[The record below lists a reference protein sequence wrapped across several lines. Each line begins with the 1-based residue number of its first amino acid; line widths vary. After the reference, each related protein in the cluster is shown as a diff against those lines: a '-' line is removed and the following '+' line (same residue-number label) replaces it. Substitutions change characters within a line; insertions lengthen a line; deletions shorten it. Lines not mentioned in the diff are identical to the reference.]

1 MTAIESKEEIS
12 DTDSGIILN
21 SGKDCTEQ
29 MSSQVSA
36 SFIFADF
43 ILLLTTK
50 SLMEF
55 ETLSYI
61 NIWEMK

>member
-21 SGKDCTEQ
+21 SGKACTEQ

-55 ETLSYI
+55 EALSYI
-61 NIWEMK
+61 NI

>member
-21 SGKDCTEQ
+21 SGKDCAKQ

-36 SFIFADF
+36 SFI
-43 ILLLTTK
+43 LLLTTK
-50 SLMEF
+50 SIMEF
-55 ETLSYI
+55 EAHGYI
-61 NIWEMK
+61 NIWEMKYK